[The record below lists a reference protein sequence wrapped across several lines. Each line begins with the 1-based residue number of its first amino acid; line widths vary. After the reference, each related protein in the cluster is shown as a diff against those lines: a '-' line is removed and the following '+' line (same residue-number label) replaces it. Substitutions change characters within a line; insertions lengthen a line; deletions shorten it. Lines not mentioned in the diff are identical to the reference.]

1 MGSKKEKKRFF
12 IVTYNIKKDGKFDE
26 FVELS
31 KKKLGSGKIAS
42 AQVVLDMANR
52 EVIKCRL
59 PGVPVHME
67 DERMPYENVEQHY
80 RKWYADVMDEFL
92 NS

>member
-1 MGSKKEKKRFF
+1 MGSKKDKKRYF

-31 KKKLGSGKIAS
+31 KKNLGSGKIAS
-42 AQVVLDMANR
+42 AQVVIDMVNR
-52 EVIKCRL
+52 TVIKCKL
-59 PGVPVHME
+59 PGVPLYME
-67 DERMPYENVEQHY
+67 DEKMPYENVEQHY

>member
-1 MGSKKEKKRFF
+1 MGNKHYKKRYF

-42 AQVVLDMANR
+42 AQVVIDLVNR

-59 PGVPVHME
+59 PGSACAYG
-67 DERMPYENVEQHY
+67 R
-80 RKWYADVMDEFL
+80 
-92 NS
+92 

>member
-31 KKKLGSGKIAS
+31 KKKLGSGKLAS
-42 AQVVLDMANR
+42 AQVVLDLKNK

-59 PGVPVHME
+59 PGVPVYME
-67 DERMPYENVEQHY
+67 DEKMPYDNVYKHY
-80 RKWYADVMDEFL
+80 EKWYGDVMRQFE

>member
-1 MGSKKEKKRFF
+1 MGSKKEKKRYF

-42 AQVVLDMANR
+42 AQVVLDMVNK

-59 PGVPVHME
+59 PGVPVHLE
-67 DERMPYENVEQHY
+67 DNKMPYENVEQHY

>member
-1 MGSKKEKKRFF
+1 MGSKHSKKRFM

-26 FVELS
+26 LVEFT

-42 AQVVLDMANR
+42 AQVVIDMTNKK
-52 EVIKCRL
+52 VIKCKL

-67 DERMPYENVEQHY
+67 DDKMPYENVYKHY
-80 RKWYADVMDEFL
+80 AKWYQDAMTEFE

>member
-1 MGSKKEKKRFF
+1 MGSKKEKKRYF

-42 AQVVLDMANR
+42 AQVVIDLVNR

-67 DERMPYENVEQHY
+67 DDRMPYENVEQHY

>member
-1 MGSKKEKKRFF
+1 MGSKKEKKRYF

-31 KKKLGSGKIAS
+31 KKKIGSGKLAS
-42 AQVVLDMANR
+42 AQVVLDMVNR

-67 DERMPYENVEQHY
+67 DDQMPYENVEQHY

>member
-1 MGSKKEKKRFF
+1 MGSKKEKKRYF

-42 AQVVLDMANR
+42 AQVVIDLVNR
-52 EVIKCRL
+52 EFIKCRL

-67 DERMPYENVEQHY
+67 DDRMPYENVEQHY

>member
-1 MGSKKEKKRFF
+1 MGSKKEKKRYF

-42 AQVVLDMANR
+42 AQVIIDLVNR

-59 PGVPVHME
+59 PGVPVHLE
-67 DERMPYENVEQHY
+67 DDKMPYENVEQHY

>member
-1 MGSKKEKKRFF
+1 MGSKKEKKRYF

-42 AQVVLDMANR
+42 AQVVLDMVNR

-67 DERMPYENVEQHY
+67 DDKMPYENVEKHY

>member
-1 MGSKKEKKRFF
+1 MGSKKEKKRYF

-31 KKKLGSGKIAS
+31 KKKIGSGKLAS
-42 AQVVLDMANR
+42 AQVVLDMVNR

-67 DERMPYENVEQHY
+67 DDRMPYENVEQHY